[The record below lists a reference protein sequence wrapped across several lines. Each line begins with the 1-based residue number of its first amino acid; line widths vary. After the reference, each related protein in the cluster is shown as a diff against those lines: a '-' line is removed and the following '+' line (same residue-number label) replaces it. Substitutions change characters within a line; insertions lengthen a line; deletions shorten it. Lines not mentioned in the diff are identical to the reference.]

1 VLAALLVIGCLAF
14 WFGVKKDAGPL
25 VIGGA
30 TLLGL
35 AGSVGYERRIGG
47 VLRLAALGGGCVFW
61 MGAVV
66 VWSGVARPVLES
78 FGAWHRVTLGTIYV
92 LPVFGLPI
100 GAGAM
105 AWYQAIA
112 DTHRGRFDWSR
123 VFPASIA
130 SCAGM
135 IVVGLLVCLSVLL
148 GATRIPHSARF
159 SVMTAAICVGVTGAI
174 WLVVLKRIAGL
185 RPRHGLRAIV
195 AWVVLIVLF
204 PLTFGLAGLIEG
216 ADGWGNWSWWSA
228 CRWRSGPGCSSPWPC
243 RGCWAG

>member
-1 VLAALLVIGCLAF
+1 
-14 WFGVKKDAGPL
+14 
-25 VIGGA
+25 
-30 TLLGL
+30 
-35 AGSVGYERRIGG
+35 
-47 VLRLAALGGGCVFW
+47 
-61 MGAVV
+61 
-66 VWSGVARPVLES
+66 
-78 FGAWHRVTLGTIYV
+78 
-92 LPVFGLPI
+92 
-100 GAGAM
+100 M
-105 AWYQAIA
+105 AWYPAIA

-216 ADGWGNWSWWSA
+216 ADGWGQLVVVVSLPVAIGTWLFIALAVPRLLGWVIGADRRGVDGSA
-228 CRWRSGPGCSSPWPC
+228 
-243 RGCWAG
+243 